1 MITRRALSILLL
13 AFALTF
19 VCACATKKYVQQ
31 QVGTTKTE
39 LSTKIDEEASRRA
52 DLGNQLQELSSLNK
66 RNTARIE
73 EVNTNL
79 GTAVKSLDPK
89 IEDAKRTGTEAR
101 ETATTALTASKE
113 NSAAFTNR
121 NNYQPIE
128 TRDVLFKFGS
138 AKLDDEG
145 KQALD
150 LVAKSVLGD
159 KNLVL
164 ELQGYTD
171 SVGDPEYNVQ
181 ISNKRVDTVVRYLV
195 GTAKVELHR
204 IHALGLGE
212 ANPVDDNKTRAGRA
226 KNRRV
231 TVSVLGVK

>member
-1 MITRRALSILLL
+1 MISRRILSILFLT
-13 AFALTF
+13 FALTF
-19 VCACATKKYVQQ
+19 LSACATKKYVQQ
-31 QVGTTKTE
+31 QVGTTRTE

-52 DLGNQLQELSSLNK
+52 DLGNQLQELSALNK

-73 EVNTNL
+73 EVNTTL

-89 IEDAKRTGTEAR
+89 VEDARRTGTEAR
-101 ETATTALTASKE
+101 DTANTALSATKE
-113 NSAAFTNR
+113 NSAAFANR

-128 TRDVLFKFGS
+128 SHDVLFKFNS
-138 AKLDDEG
+138 SKLDDEG

-150 LVAKSVLGD
+150 LLAKNVLAD
-159 KNLVL
+159 KNTVV

-171 SVGDPEYNVQ
+171 SVGDPDYNVQ

-212 ANPVDDNKTRAGRA
+212 ANPADDNKTREGRA

-231 TVSVLGVK
+231 TVSILGVK